1 MKTHTQIQI
10 RGIVQGVGFRPFVF
24 ALAKK
29 NSLKGQVFN
38 NSNGVLIDVEGN
50 AVSIQNFINELKTN
64 PPPLSYIESV
74 EYDNFQDT
82 ANYKDFRIIESD
94 KNGESFTP
102 ISPDIATCKDC
113 LREMFDKNN
122 RRFLYPFINCT
133 NCGPRFTIIK
143 DIPYDRKMTTMHEFE
158 MCVDCRTE
166 YENPL
171 YRRFH
176 AEPTACEKCGPNI
189 WFLSERRHLAGNECD
204 STKKNAITATQKALL
219 NGEIVAIK
227 GIGGFHLACDAKND
241 KALQILRERKGRVD
255 KPFAVMVKDLE
266 TAKNLV
272 DINQVEESILTS
284 KERPIV
290 LLKKKSNN
298 LSELVAPNN
307 HFLGVMLPYSP
318 LHYLLFNLT
327 DNAQTP
333 DVLVMTS
340 GNFSN
345 EPIIKDNDEA
355 LEKLAH
361 LADSFLL
368 HNREIYVQCDDSV
381 VRVLATED
389 TEKNREKIKLQTNT
403 NNNEFDKSSTQNNSK
418 NLSENSMFS
427 VAKKSQ
433 ILPIRR
439 SRGYAPFPVELPFEV
454 PNILAVGGELKAAF
468 CLTKKNFA
476 FMSQHIGDMENLET
490 LQSFEK
496 SFEQMKALFRVE
508 PEIIACD
515 KHPNYLS
522 SNWARENAEKMNA
535 NIFEVQHHHA
545 HIASVMAENGLQN
558 EKVIGFAFDGTGFG
572 NDGNIWGGE
581 VLIADY
587 KGFERAAHLDY
598 FPLAGG
604 DASIKRP
611 YRVALS
617 LLQEA
622 EIKWNEKLGCVDFCT
637 ETEKKILAKQLEK
650 NLNVIPTSSFGRLFD
665 AVASLANVRQQI
677 TYEAQAAIEFEA
689 LMDESETKFYEFDLT
704 NRDIIIINWKNL
716 IGAVAEDVLNEMP
729 ISVIS
734 AKFHNAVANLI
745 LNLSF
750 KMRKK
755 FALNQVALS
764 GGCFQNV
771 ALLQKAITL
780 LTAND
785 FEVFTH
791 RKVPPND
798 GGLALGQAVIASQSK

>member
-1 MKTHTQIQI
+1 
-10 RGIVQGVGFRPFVF
+10 
-24 ALAKK
+24 
-29 NSLKGQVFN
+29 
-38 NSNGVLIDVEGN
+38 
-50 AVSIQNFINELKTN
+50 
-64 PPPLSYIESV
+64 
-74 EYDNFQDT
+74 
-82 ANYKDFRIIESD
+82 
-94 KNGESFTP
+94 
-102 ISPDIATCKDC
+102 
-113 LREMFDKNN
+113 MFDENN

-171 YRRFH
+171 DRRFH

-189 WFLSERRHLAGNECD
+189 WFQTERRQPAVDKCD
-204 STKKNAITATQKALL
+204 STKNHAISATQKALQKSK
-219 NGEIVAIK
+219 IVAIK
-227 GIGGFHLACDAKND
+227 GIGGFHLACDARNNE
-241 KALQILRERKGRVD
+241 ALQILRERKGRVD

-272 DINQVEESILTS
+272 DINQAEESILTS

-355 LEKLAH
+355 LKKLSH

-381 VRVLATED
+381 VRGLATEN
-389 TEKNREKIKLQTNT
+389 TEKNREKIKPQANPD
-403 NNNEFDKSSTQNNSK
+403 NNGFNNSK
-418 NLSENSMFS
+418 NLSENSVFS

-522 SNWARENAEKMNA
+522 SNWARENAAKTGA
-535 NIFEVQHHHA
+535 KLFEVQHHHA
-545 HIASVMAENGLQN
+545 HIASVMAENGLKN

-617 LLQEA
+617 LLRQAKIEWD
-622 EIKWNEKLGCVDFCT
+622 EILGCVSHCT

-665 AVASLANVRQQI
+665 AIASLANVRQQI

-704 NRDIIIINWKNL
+704 NRDTIIINWKNL

-745 LNLSF
+745 LDLSF
-750 KMRKK
+750 KMREK
-755 FALNQVALS
+755 FNLNKVALS

-771 ALLQKAITL
+771 ALLLKAIRL
-780 LTAND
+780 LNENN

-798 GGLALGQAVIASQSK
+798 GGLALGQAVIASQSN

>member
-1 MKTHTQIQI
+1 MTTRTQILVK
-10 RGIVQGVGFRPFVF
+10 GIVQGVGFRPYIYS
-24 ALAKK
+24 LARSR
-29 NSLKGQVFN
+29 SLNGQVFN
-38 NSNGVLIDVEGN
+38 NSNGVLIEVEGN
-50 AVSIQNFINELKTN
+50 AVSIQNFIDEIKTN

-74 EYDNFQDT
+74 EYSNFQDT
-82 ANYKDFRIIESD
+82 ANYKDFRIIESSS
-94 KNGESFTP
+94 NGEKFTP
-102 ISPDIATCKDC
+102 VSPDVATCEDC
-113 LREMFDKNN
+113 LREMFDSNN
-122 RRFLYPFINCT
+122 RRHLYPFINCT

-158 MCVDCRTE
+158 MCSDCRTE

-171 YRRFH
+171 DRRFH

-189 WFLSERRHLAGNECD
+189 WFLSERTRPACNERE
-204 STKKNAITATQKALL
+204 SVRKNDAILATQNALQ
-219 NGEIVAIK
+219 NGKIVAIK
-227 GIGGFHLACDAKND
+227 GIGGFHLACDARND
-241 KALQILRERKGRVD
+241 SALTTLRERKGRVD

-266 TAKNLV
+266 TAKKLV
-272 DINQVEESILTS
+272 EINGAEETILTS

-290 LLKKKSNN
+290 LLKKKLNN

-318 LHYLLFNLT
+318 LHYLLFNST

-345 EPIIKDNDEA
+345 EPIVKDNDEA
-355 LEKLAH
+355 LEKLLH
-361 LADSFLL
+361 LADSLLL

-381 VRVLATED
+381 VRTIRNYELG
-389 TEKNREKIKLQTNT
+389 ITNY
-403 NNNEFDKSSTQNNSK
+403 
-418 NLSENSMFS
+418 
-427 VAKKSQ
+427 V
-433 ILPIRR
+433 LPIRR

-490 LQSFEK
+490 LWSFEK

-522 SNWARENAEKMNA
+522 SNWARENAEKMDA
-535 NIFEVQHHHA
+535 RIFEVQHHHA
-545 HIASVMAENGLQN
+545 HIASVMAENSLQN

-572 NDGNIWGGE
+572 DDGNIWGGE

-587 KGFERAAHLDY
+587 EGFERAAHLDY

-617 LLQEA
+617 LLKEA
-622 EIKWNEKLGCVDFCT
+622 EIEWNEKLGCVSFCT
-637 ETEKKILAKQLEK
+637 ETERKILAKQLEK

-665 AVASLANVRQQI
+665 AVASLANVRQKI

-689 LMDESETKFYEFDLT
+689 LMDESGTEFYSFELVENDTIL
-704 NRDIIIINWKNL
+704 INWKNL
-716 IGAVAEDVLNEMP
+716 IQAVAEDILNEMP
-729 ISVIS
+729 IPRIS

-750 KMRKK
+750 KMREK
-755 FALNQVALS
+755 FGLNQVALS

-771 ALLQKAITL
+771 ALLQKAISL

-791 RKVPPND
+791 KKVPPND
-798 GGLALGQAVIASQSK
+798 GGLALGQAVIASQSKVKVKSKK